1 MEKLVERFLSYIAMD
16 TMSDGRSDTVPST
29 AKQLKLAERL
39 RDELLELG
47 LEATMDQYGYV
58 YGSLA
63 GNVDQKVP
71 VIGFISHMDTSPA
84 LGGECKNPRILSYE
98 GGDIRLNDKIVMT
111 EKEFPALK
119 ALHGKTLITT
129 DGTTLLG
136 GDDKAGIAEIMDALE
151 HLVTHPEIKHGKIAV
166 GFTPDEEIGAGADH
180 FDVEAF
186 GAKFAYTLDGG
197 EEGEFEYENF
207 NAASARIKIQGKS
220 VHPGSAKNMMIN
232 SMYVG
237 MELEQMLP
245 KAQRPEHTEGYE
257 GFFMLNE
264 IRGTIDY
271 TEMDYLIRDHDRE
284 KFEKKKELMRDTV
297 DYMNKKYG
305 GILELDMKDSYYNMR
320 EMVEPH
326 KEIVELALDSMTQL
340 GIVPLVKP
348 IRGGTDGSRL
358 SYMGLPCP
366 NLFVGDYHPH
376 GRFELVAVEE
386 MRNASAL
393 IVEIARRF
401 CAQTTGEA

>member
-16 TMSDGRSDTVPST
+16 TMSDGRSKTVPST
-29 AKQLKLAERL
+29 AKQLKLAEHL
-39 RDELLELG
+39 KGELLELG
-47 LEATMDQYGYV
+47 LEAEMDECGYV

-63 GNVDQKVP
+63 SNVEEEVP

-84 LGGECKNPRILSYE
+84 LGGECKNPQIFSYE
-98 GGDIRLNDKIVMT
+98 GGDIHLNDKVKMT
-111 EKEFPALK
+111 EEEFPALK
-119 ALHGKTLITT
+119 KLRGKTLIST

-151 HLVTHPEIKHGKIAV
+151 YLVTHPEIKHGKIAV

-180 FDVEAF
+180 FDVAKF

-207 NAASARIKIQGKS
+207 NAASALIKIQGKS

-245 KAQRPEHTEGYE
+245 KAQKPEYTEGYE

-264 IRGTIDY
+264 MRGTIDY
-271 TEMDYLIRDHDRE
+271 TEMDYLIRDHDRA
-284 KFEKKKELMRDTV
+284 KFENKKEQMQDVV

-305 GILELDMKDSYYNMR
+305 NIIELDMKDSYYNMK

-326 KEIVELALDSMTQL
+326 MEIVDLAVDSMKEV
-340 GIVPLVKP
+340 GIVPLVRP

-376 GRFELVAVEE
+376 GRYELVAVEE

-393 IVEIARRF
+393 IVEIVRRF
-401 CAQTTGEA
+401 CAQSVKN